1 MILLTDFLWFDDEHN
16 QKLCVVNTALTG
28 RAHPERM
35 KNVPES
41 RSISFLGSVLS
52 SPVSVS
58 VTGVLAVGAMAHV
71 FRVVLYLDGDAVE
84 TELGVE
90 KISGLLQHRLSVS
103 TFLWWEAENK
113 TVSLF
118 TR

>member
-1 MILLTDFLWFDDEHN
+1 
-16 QKLCVVNTALTG
+16 
-28 RAHPERM
+28 M

-58 VTGVLAVGAMAHV
+58 VTGVLAVGAVAHV

-90 KISGLLQHRLSVS
+90 KISGLLQHRLGVS
-103 TFLWWEAENK
+103 TL
-113 TVSLF
+113 L
-118 TR
+118 